1 MDWADR
7 MEGPSDDKEQ
17 FYRQLFEQ
25 LMSEHGTG
33 WIMSMVSAEA
43 DTMDEIGVGDSA
55 LIGMLVGGASM
66 VVIDDDGPHSVV
78 DPDHLWMFTFAAS
91 IEALHE
97 IEKVVQQTIRTLE
110 AKDALRGIVAE
121 AGDDDLGESN

>member
-7 MEGPSDDKEQ
+7 IEGPSEEKEQ
-17 FYRQLFEQ
+17 FDRQLFEQ

-33 WIMSMVSAEA
+33 WIMSMVSAAA
-43 DTMDEIGVGDSA
+43 DTMDGVGAGDSA

-66 VVIDDDGPHSVV
+66 IVVDEDGPHSVV

-91 IEALHE
+91 LEALHE
-97 IEKVVQQTIRTLE
+97 IDKVIHETIRSLE
-110 AKDALRGIVAE
+110 AKEAVRRIGAE